1 MINKNNDNNP
11 DHSYSRL
18 PKEIIIQLNKLHG
31 HTTLPQQ
38 TVSFST
44 DLPCGDGRK
53 LRWNRRLKQLP
64 YPHIIQA
71 GNKAENISLLVY
83 HQNSGQVLELA
94 YEGGVWRRVSSQQIE
109 QAEKA
114 VPNRHRHESK
124 RWFHK
129 SATSAQRHLIARILQ
144 VKMKKLPPLTA
155 YNANL
160 IITTCYLME
169 HMKIIHSMIDLWLA
183 ELARDH
189 RAPLL
194 PFAELESA

>member
-1 MINKNNDNNP
+1 MINSYTNNNNSG
-11 DHSYSRL
+11 HQLRL
-18 PKEIIIQLNKLHG
+18 PKDIIQRLEGLRK

-38 TVSFST
+38 TISFSV
-44 DLPCGDGRK
+44 DLPCGERRK
-53 LRWNRRLKQLP
+53 LRWNRKLTKLP
-64 YPHIIQA
+64 YPHIISSSDK
-71 GNKAENISLLVY
+71 GNKISLLVF
-83 HQNSGQVLELA
+83 HQKSEQVLELA
-94 YEGGVWRRVSSQQIE
+94 YEDGVWRRVSSQPIE

-114 VPNRHRHESK
+114 VPNRQRHESK

-129 SATSAQRHLIARILQ
+129 SATSAQRYMIARTLK
-144 VKMKKLPPLTA
+144 VKLKKLPPLTA

-169 HMKIIHSMIDLWLA
+169 HMEIIQGMIDLWLA